1 MSEKMSKRA
10 LYKIADVD
18 MDVTDATYF
27 PFPEPV
33 EAIAHSEGVYGC
45 TGILYKGRES
55 GALYVGD
62 AYTCESQGYE
72 LRRALGNRERAVVEK
87 LDHVEQVESEGARFS
102 VLRFVACDGYSFTAV
117 TRDYGHNWTIC
128 G

>member
-18 MDVTDATYF
+18 MSVTDATYF
-27 PFPEPV
+27 PFPERV
-33 EAIAHSEGVYGC
+33 EAVAHSEGVYGC

-55 GALYVGD
+55 GALYVGGK
-62 AYTCESQGYE
+62 YTSESQGYE
-72 LRRALGNRERAVVEK
+72 LRRAMGNRERAIVEK
-87 LDHVEQVESEGARFS
+87 LERVEQVESEGASFS
-102 VLRFVACDGYSFTAV
+102 VLRFVARDGYSFTAV
-117 TRDYGHNWTIC
+117 TRDYGHSWTIC